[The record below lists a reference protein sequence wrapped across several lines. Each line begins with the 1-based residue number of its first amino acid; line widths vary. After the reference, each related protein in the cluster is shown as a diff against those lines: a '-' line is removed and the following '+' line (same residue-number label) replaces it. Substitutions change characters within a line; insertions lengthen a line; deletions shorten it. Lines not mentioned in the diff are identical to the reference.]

1 MSASVG
7 ILVESTDPRSRF
19 NYKLTLKAA
28 DGKPLARHDV
38 VLRVEGDGS
47 LQTTHDAKQ
56 IVRETDAAG
65 EITFAW
71 FRRSIFGRD
80 VKATVSAEASD
91 LAGAEVTLEPAEA
104 EKMVNTSYRTRT
116 WPLLPR

>member
-1 MSASVG
+1 MSASVA
-7 ILVESTDPRSRF
+7 IFVESSDPRARF
-19 NYKLTLKAA
+19 NYKLTLKGA
-28 DGKPLARHDV
+28 DGKPLAKHDV

-65 EITFAW
+65 EIAFAW

-80 VKATVSAEASD
+80 VKATVSAEARN
-91 LAGAEVTLEPAEA
+91 LPNAEVTLEPAEA
-104 EKMVNTSYRTRT
+104 EKVLNTSYRTKT
-116 WPLLPR
+116 WPLLK